1 LRAVIQKLDP
11 ELPIFDVTSGES
23 LVAASLAQ
31 PRFYLM
37 VIAAFATAAL
47 LLAAIG
53 VYGIIAYTVRQRT
66 REIGVRMALGASAA
80 QIVRMVVGEGVV
92 LAAVGSALGVAVALA
107 LAGQIT
113 ELLYGVAGRDWI
125 TLVSVTAVLLMAA
138 IIACAMPARSA
149 ARLGPQE
156 ALRSGD

>member
-1 LRAVIQKLDP
+1 
-11 ELPIFDVTSGES
+11 
-23 LVAASLAQ
+23 
-31 PRFYLM
+31 
-37 VIAAFATAAL
+37 
-47 LLAAIG
+47 
-53 VYGIIAYTVRQRT
+53 
-66 REIGVRMALGASAA
+66 
-80 QIVRMVVGEGVV
+80 MVVGEGVV

-113 ELLYGVAGRDWI
+113 ELLYDVAGRDWI